1 MAKVATERLRPVQV
15 RRHLLDNLREE
26 GEGDEAGLE
35 AGLDSRVLEVRAA
48 QRLVVR
54 RQPPIEFLDLRR
66 VGGAQ
71 QDLGDQSIR
80 IQSDRRYQLVDA
92 HGARLR
98 LPWRYPGRDEH
109 QDGHNGDSGFH
120 EEPLHAGGYIMA
132 QPEFLATPARNPIEN
147 GTFGA
152 IDAFVRVE
160 LPSPGRHT
168 RLEVPYSR
176 ENARHVDERSLRLF
190 AWDGASRS
198 LVLVNASGVDPE
210 RRVVWGVIDASG
222 LYGAIGLP
230 RDPDLLR
237 RSPSFRC
244 FQRRNCERLRR

>member
-1 MAKVATERLRPVQV
+1 
-15 RRHLLDNLREE
+15 
-26 GEGDEAGLE
+26 
-35 AGLDSRVLEVRAA
+35 
-48 QRLVVR
+48 
-54 RQPPIEFLDLRR
+54 
-66 VGGAQ
+66 
-71 QDLGDQSIR
+71 
-80 IQSDRRYQLVDA
+80 
-92 HGARLR
+92 
-98 LPWRYPGRDEH
+98 
-109 QDGHNGDSGFH
+109 
-120 EEPLHAGGYIMA
+120 MA

-190 AWDGASRS
+190 VWDEASRS

-237 RSPSFRC
+237 DGRRLFAVFSGGIAGVSGADSEGLRTDFVCAGAGRWTQARQGSLSTLPRPRSADRTSARSPTG
-244 FQRRNCERLRR
+244 